1 MFLYYKNSDFPQ
13 YTKLN
18 IGLFRYLCEKI
29 SYNMH
34 LRTIF
39 LLLMLSTLL
48 PTESSA
54 QARRQRV
61 YGAQSARWEV
71 NAQGDST
78 LHITVMTVPIYKRNR
93 DMKRYQ
99 RMVVAVKKVYPLAID
114 AARRLEDLNERLAEF
129 ERRKDRKGYTKALED
144 ALKEELTPLLWKM
157 TRYEGVI
164 LLKLLDR
171 ETKHTAFNIV
181 KNIRSGFTAN
191 FYQIL
196 ARMFGNNLKLEYDPK
211 GEDAMLE
218 QIVLYYKAGLL

>member
-1 MFLYYKNSDFPQ
+1 M
-13 YTKLN
+13 
-18 IGLFRYLCEKI
+18 R
-29 SYNMH
+29 
-34 LRTIF
+34 LRLWLI
-39 LLLMLSTLL
+39 TLL
-48 PTESSA
+48 IVIVALPDADA

-61 YGAQSARWEV
+61 RGAQSARWEV
-71 NAQGDST
+71 DINGDST

-144 ALKEELTPLLWKM
+144 ALKDELTPVLWKM

-191 FYQIL
+191 FSQIL

>member
-1 MFLYYKNSDFPQ
+1 ML
-13 YTKLN
+13 
-18 IGLFRYLCEKI
+18 
-29 SYNMH
+29 H

-93 DMKRYQ
+93 DIRNYQ
-99 RMVVAVKKVYPLAID
+99 RMIKAVKKVYPLAKE
-114 AARRLEDLNERLAEF
+114 AAKRMEDLDERLAEF
-129 ERRKDRKGYTKALED
+129 ERRKDQKGYTKAIED
-144 ALKEELTPLLWKM
+144 ALKDEITPMLWKM

-164 LLKLLDR
+164 LLKLIDR
-171 ETKHTAFNIV
+171 ETNHTAYNII
-181 KNIRSGFTAN
+181 KDFRSGFTAG
-191 FYQIL
+191 FYQML
-196 ARMFGNNLKLEYDPK
+196 ARLFGNNLKLEYDPQ